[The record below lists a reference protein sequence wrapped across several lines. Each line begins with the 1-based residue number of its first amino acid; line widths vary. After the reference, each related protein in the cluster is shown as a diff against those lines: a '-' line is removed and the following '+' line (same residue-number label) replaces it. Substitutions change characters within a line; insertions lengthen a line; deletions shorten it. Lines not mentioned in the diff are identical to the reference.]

1 MVNITYYEN
10 FNWATVSLEVKIWD
24 SFDSLSKILLC
35 DEQWPIRIE
44 YLKSLLMSTIPQE
57 RLDRRMKLNWV
68 SGREIEATHID
79 ISDVEMLEA
88 NID

>member
-1 MVNITYYEN
+1 
-10 FNWATVSLEVKIWD
+10 
-24 SFDSLSKILLC
+24 
-35 DEQWPIRIE
+35 
-44 YLKSLLMSTIPQE
+44 
-57 RLDRRMKLNWV
+57 MKLNWV